1 MLPALSELKIC
12 VSLDQ
17 FLGAVVLK
25 AHRQLAIFAF
35 TFDFDNRAQPVLRVP
50 HARANQWITTR
61 LSPRNPRRR
70 CGHVLLFPYGV
81 RGLRYE

>member
-1 MLPALSELKIC
+1 LKIR

-25 AHRQLAIFAF
+25 AYCQLAIFAF

-50 HARANQWITTR
+50 YARANQRIITR
-61 LSPRNPRRR
+61 LSPRNQEK
-70 CGHVLLFPYGV
+70 CG
-81 RGLRYE
+81 